1 MFMPFAALGRQSIRL
16 WWALALA
23 AALILIGHDGLMAAD
38 AHAAP
43 VPVDHSQQHPPTTQP
58 PGDGIQSAIVKA
70 TSLSNC
76 AAINAAQLRT
86 NDLTLGSAVAAAAIG
101 VPPVTKVSSSV
112 VSRATEPTWP
122 PGTRRAL
129 LQVYRI

>member
-1 MFMPFAALGRQSIRL
+1 MFMSFAAIGRQSIRL

-23 AALILIGHDGLMAAD
+23 AALILLGHDGLMAAG

-43 VPVDHSQQHPPTTQP
+43 VPVDHNQQHPLTSQP
-58 PGDGIQSAIVKA
+58 PADGIQSALVTA
-70 TSLSNC
+70 SSLSDC

-86 NDLTLGSAVAAAAIG
+86 NDLTLGSAVAAATIG

-112 VSRATEPTWP
+112 VSRTTEPTWP